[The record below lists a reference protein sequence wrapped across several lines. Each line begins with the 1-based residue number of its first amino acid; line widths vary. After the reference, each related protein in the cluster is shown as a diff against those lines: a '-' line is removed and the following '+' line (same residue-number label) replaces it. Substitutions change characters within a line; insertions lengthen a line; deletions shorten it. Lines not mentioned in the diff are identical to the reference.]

1 MEREQPEER
10 PEGEEGEREEESRE
24 APERRRQSQPGLSA
38 VGRRVYR
45 RLRHALFEDEEVE
58 FDDALI
64 RTYLANE
71 RTFLAW
77 LRTSVVLLGVGL
89 GAVALGGTGDL
100 KELVALVLGG
110 FSAATAI
117 VMVFWA
123 FIMFNVTAAGIER
136 REYRP
141 ARSLV
146 TVAAILVIITNAI
159 VLVLLAA
166 EVAG

>member
-1 MEREQPEER
+1 MDDETKQPESAASS
-10 PEGEEGEREEESRE
+10 EEG
-24 APERRRQSQPGLSA
+24 APSVEERRRPRRSLGA
-38 VGRRVYR
+38 VGRRVYS

-100 KELVALVLGG
+100 KEIVALVLGG
-110 FSAATAI
+110 VSAGTAI

-123 FIMFNVTAAGIER
+123 FVMFNITTAGIER

-146 TVAAILVIITNAI
+146 TVAALMIIATNTI
-159 VLVLLAA
+159 VLILLAA
-166 EVAG
+166 EILD

>member
-1 MEREQPEER
+1 MDDNSKVEREKENPE
-10 PEGEEGEREEESRE
+10 PQRE
-24 APERRRQSQPGLSA
+24 ARKKRQPWEQGVRA
-38 VGRRVYR
+38 VGRRVYSR
-45 RLRHALFEDEEVE
+45 VRHALLEDEEVE

-100 KELVALVLGG
+100 KEGVALVLGG
-110 FSAATAI
+110 VAAAAAI
-117 VMVFWA
+117 VMVFWS
-123 FIMFNVTAAGIER
+123 FVMFNVTMAGIER

-146 TVAAILVIITNAI
+146 TVAAAMIIGTNVI
-159 VLVLLAA
+159 VLLLLAA
-166 EVAG
+166 EVVD

>member
-1 MEREQPEER
+1 MVDDEAKER
-10 PEGEEGEREEESRE
+10 PDHEHTEEGEGEQARAE
-24 APERRRQSQPGLSA
+24 ERRRPSRGVGA

-89 GAVALGGTGDL
+89 GAVALGGTGEL
-100 KELVALVLGG
+100 KEIVALVLGG
-110 FSAATAI
+110 VSAATAI

-123 FIMFNVTAAGIER
+123 FVTFSITTSGIEK

-146 TVAAILVIITNAI
+146 TVAAALIIATNVI
-159 VLVLLAA
+159 VLLLLAA
-166 EVAG
+166 ELAD